1 MRTVR
6 TDVTFVSNGLTPT
19 GHLHTPDSRAG
30 HPLPAIVVVEPWGSG
45 ADRRTPRPASDRGGL
60 RRPRLRRRSPGASE
74 GERRYFLEHPVR
86 RGEDVKSAVSYLSTR
101 KGVPPERLGVLG
113 ISSSGHAV
121 YAAMSDRRIRAV
133 GTVSAACL
141 GSLLRVRLGG
151 GQDPV
156 VFRDPVACAGVP
168 TELFWIDGTSRFD
181 PHGEDE
187 YV

>member
-1 MRTVR
+1 M
-6 TDVTFVSNGLTPT
+6 
-19 GHLHTPDSRAG
+19 
-30 HPLPAIVVVEPWGSG
+30 
-45 ADRRTPRPASDRGGL
+45 
-60 RRPRLRRRSPGASE
+60 
-74 GERRYFLEHPVR
+74 
-86 RGEDVKSAVSYLSTR
+86 
-101 KGVPPERLGVLG
+101 LG
-113 ISSSGHAV
+113 ISRSGHAV

>member
-1 MRTVR
+1 M
-6 TDVTFVSNGLTPT
+6 
-19 GHLHTPDSRAG
+19 
-30 HPLPAIVVVEPWGSG
+30 
-45 ADRRTPRPASDRGGL
+45 
-60 RRPRLRRRSPGASE
+60 
-74 GERRYFLEHPVR
+74 
-86 RGEDVKSAVSYLSTR
+86 
-101 KGVPPERLGVLG
+101 LG

-141 GSLLRVRLGG
+141 GGLLRVRLGG